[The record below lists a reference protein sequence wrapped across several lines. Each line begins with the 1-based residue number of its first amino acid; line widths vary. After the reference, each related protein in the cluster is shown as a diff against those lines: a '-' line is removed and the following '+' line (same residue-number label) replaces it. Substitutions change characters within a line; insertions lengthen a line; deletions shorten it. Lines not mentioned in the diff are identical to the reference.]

1 MLISILRLQR
11 WLDDEGSFIYIK
23 KLAVMWFEW
32 MTRFKVADI
41 LVLAGA
47 DTNVPLKLMVP
58 LRSNLPL
65 I

>member
-11 WLDDEGSFIYIK
+11 WLDDEGSFVYIK
-23 KLAVMWFEW
+23 KLTVMWFEW

-41 LVLAGA
+41 LVLARA
-47 DTNVPLKLMVP
+47 DTNVPLKLLVP
-58 LRSNLPL
+58 LSSNLPL